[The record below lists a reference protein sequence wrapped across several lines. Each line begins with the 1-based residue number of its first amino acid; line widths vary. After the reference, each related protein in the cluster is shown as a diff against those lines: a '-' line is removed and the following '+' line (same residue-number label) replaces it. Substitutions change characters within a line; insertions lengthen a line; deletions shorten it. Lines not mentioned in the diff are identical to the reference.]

1 MEYVE
6 SFERERA
13 KAYDERIVRMI
24 PFYDEVKELVATLL
38 LEFVKEN
45 SKILCAGCGTGADFQ
60 KLLEVA
66 PDRYSIT
73 GVDPSPE
80 MISQAKVKYPSLHL
94 ECCTVQN
101 LPINISYSGA
111 TLLFVLHFLSDDGTK
126 LSLLQEIA
134 KRLTPGSLFVL
145 FDLYDPIPHNGD
157 FIFRTV
163 ESYLKNFKEWKSSE
177 LKLYMK
183 RVKQLPRISGPRYQE
198 LLHEAGFSNAQQV
211 FQVMHVCG
219 WVAFKS

>member
-6 SFERERA
+6 SFEGDRA

-24 PFYDEVKELVATLL
+24 PFYDGVQELVATLL

-45 SKILCAGCGTGADFQ
+45 SGILCAGCGTGADFQ

-80 MISQAKVKYPSLHL
+80 MISQAKIKYPSLRF

-101 LPINISYSGA
+101 LPVDIAYAGA
-111 TLLFVLHFLSDDGTK
+111 TLLFVLHFLPDDGAK

-134 KRLTPGSLFVL
+134 KRLEPGSTFIL
-145 FDLYDPIPHNGD
+145 FDLCDPSPHNRD
-157 FIFRTV
+157 FIFRSA

-177 LKLYMK
+177 LKLYIK
-183 RVKQLPRISGPRYQE
+183 RVKRLHRISEFRYQE
-198 LLHEAGFSNAQQV
+198 LFHAAGFSNAQQV
-211 FQVMHVCG
+211 FQAMHVCG
-219 WVAFKS
+219 WVVFKN